1 MVDQTYLVFSVL
13 FENNNAFKEL
23 SKESCKNLL
32 DVSCSMCVKN
42 KNIKEAMNKYQ
53 ITHLHKLVQ
62 KNVRKMMFTKDED
75 ARELLLQ
82 KQQAIFDSITNEEI
96 LDGLKRLV
104 IADFKELVYESMY
117 FPYFTD
123 QERMEMQGY
132 CELIKHHFGENA
144 AYNHVHDPSHHIF
157 SGEPCY
163 YMFYYYVEIK
173 GTSIMDHSICL
184 EDYELE
190 DDEP

>member
-1 MVDQTYLVFSVL
+1 MVDQAHLVFSVL
-13 FENNNAFKEL
+13 FENDNAFEEL

-42 KNIKEAMNKYQ
+42 KNIKQAMNKYQ

-62 KNVRKMMFTKDED
+62 QNVRKMMITNDEETKD
-75 ARELLLQ
+75 LLLQ
-82 KQQAIFDSITNEEI
+82 NQQAIFDSITNEEI
-96 LDGLKRLV
+96 LDGLKRLL
-104 IADFKELVYESMY
+104 IANFKELVYESMY
-117 FPYFTD
+117 FPHFTD
-123 QERMEMQGY
+123 EESDEMQEY
-132 CELIKHHFGENA
+132 FELIKRHFGENA
-144 AYNHVHDPSHHIF
+144 AYNHVHDPSHYLF

-184 EDYELE
+184 EDYEFE
-190 DDEP
+190 DDEA